1 MANKTFVEKVILD
14 FASVDTG
21 SSGSRAGKVMEQPQG
36 WGREAAGSELFL
48 VFSLTPSCQW
58 DRRDKKSVQIFKHLL
73 DGKSAV
79 EREARTPGHAA

>member
-48 VFSLTPSCQW
+48 VFSLTPSCQ
-58 DRRDKKSVQIFKHLL
+58 
-73 DGKSAV
+73 
-79 EREARTPGHAA
+79 